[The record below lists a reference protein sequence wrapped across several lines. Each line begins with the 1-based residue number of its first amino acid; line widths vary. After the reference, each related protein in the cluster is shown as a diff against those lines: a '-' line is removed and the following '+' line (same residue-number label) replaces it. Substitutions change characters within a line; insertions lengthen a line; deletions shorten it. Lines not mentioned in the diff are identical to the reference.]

1 MFDLCS
7 EVFTELDLP
16 INISKCYAMLIGPR
30 FNIACSALTIQGA
43 VVPWVD
49 SVKFLGV
56 TICKSRSFSCSW
68 DDAKRKFYCN
78 SNAILGRLG
87 TSAPFDELLKLIN
100 AQAVPNLIYGI
111 SAATLTTQEIKSL
124 SYAYNSVFTKM
135 FNTFD
140 KNVIYCCQFY
150 SGYLCFN
157 MLYDLHRYTV
167 CFGEIYCVKLL
178 LINVEK

>member
-1 MFDLCS
+1 M
-7 EVFTELDLP
+7 
-16 INISKCYAMLIGPR
+16 
-30 FNIACSALTIQGA
+30 
-43 VVPWVD
+43 
-49 SVKFLGV
+49 
-56 TICKSRSFSCSW
+56 
-68 DDAKRKFYCN
+68 
-78 SNAILGRLG
+78 
-87 TSAPFDELLKLIN
+87 LKLIN

-157 MLYDLHRYTV
+157 MLYDLHRYMFLRNLLRKTFIDK
-167 CFGEIYCVKLL
+167 CSEIDKFDYRDYVALQNKYDFKDSDSEAKIKFKVWNVFALVLMSCLL
-178 LINVEK
+178 MSKELR